1 MLFKSQVIGCGSY
14 LPPRILTNNELAS
27 AIETSHEWIVERTGI
42 HQRHIAGDEPTSSLA
57 TQAAKKALSLAGIEA
72 TQIDLIV
79 LATTTPDHAFPATA
93 TRVQTNLGAS
103 RAFAFDVQAV
113 CSGFVYALSVADQ
126 FIKTGQVKT
135 ALVIGAESMSN
146 ILNWE
151 DRGTCI
157 LFGDGA
163 GAVVL
168 QATQPNNPRGIQS
181 THLFSD
187 GTLYDALYVDHHE
200 DSPKKRGYIKMQGR
214 QIFIQAVKK
223 ISQAIE
229 AALEHNNL
237 TVHDIDW
244 FVPHQANLRIIQ
256 GVEEHIKLPAHKT
269 VITIHQ
275 HANTSAASIPIALDC
290 AVQDGRIQKG
300 QNVLIEAMGGGL
312 TWASSLIRW

>member
-1 MLFKSQVIGCGSY
+1 MLLKSQVAGCGSY
-14 LPPRILTNNELAS
+14 LPSRVLKNDELA
-27 AIETSHEWIVERTGI
+27 AKIDTSHEWIVERTGI
-42 HQRHIAGDEPTSSLA
+42 HQRHVAADEPTSSLA
-57 TQAAKKALSLAGIEA
+57 VKAAQKALAAANIQSSQL
-72 TQIDLIV
+72 DLII

-93 TRVQTNLGAS
+93 TRVQTLLGAS
-103 RAFAFDVQAV
+103 NAFAFDVQAV
-113 CSGFVYALSVADQ
+113 CSGFVYALSTADQ
-126 FIKTGQVKT
+126 FIKTGQVKN
-135 ALVIGAESMSN
+135 ALVIGAETMSN

-168 QATQPNNPRGIQS
+168 QSTHADDPRGIQS

-187 GTLYDALYVDHHE
+187 GTLYDALYVNHEE
-200 DSPKKRGYIKMQGR
+200 DSVKKRGHIKMQGR

-223 ISQAIE
+223 ISQAID
-229 AALEHNNL
+229 AALQHNNL
-237 TVHDIDW
+237 TVNDIDW

-256 GVEEHIKLPAHKT
+256 GVEEHINLPANKT

-275 HANTSAASIPIALDC
+275 HANTSAASIPLALDC

-312 TWASSLIRW
+312 TWGSALIKW